1 MFSKKNLLPFQPGDQ
16 LMSVNGSS
24 FQNITHTAA
33 VNLLSNSHRNSQ
45 LMVTFKR
52 VGRIPYSP
60 DRVPCNGDLSRVTP
74 LADNLQE
81 VNMVTEKVHLSRTI
95 LGHHIDWKTFI
106 CRATQGQCSHSKHFS
121 SRPSAISVI
130 VVLPR

>member
-1 MFSKKNLLPFQPGDQ
+1 
-16 LMSVNGSS
+16 MSVNGSS

-106 CRATQGQCSHSKHFS
+106 CVPIPNIFPPVRL
-121 SRPSAISVI
+121 PSLSLLYCLAELIILSIISN
-130 VVLPR
+130 